1 MTTVTSLDFCAK
13 QVWGKGELALVALTR
28 ISTQAFQEKSL

>member
-13 QVWGKGELALVALTR
+13 QVWGKAFLELLHPQRAHYEC
-28 ISTQAFQEKSL
+28 IHG